1 MRRTFVAACAVALLA
16 AGCAPSVKDDNKPF
30 IVDQVGPAKI
40 VVDTPE
46 LRAQKRDAGISA
58 CVPGSGHNELP
69 AETLPCLGGGKSVA
83 LDSLSGPLVINLWAA
98 WCTVCRDEMPFYQ
111 AFYEA
116 HGDRVPVVGVDY
128 NDLHPDA
135 AIQLLQETGATF
147 PQLAD
152 PQSVLGAG
160 VLSVNPDRFLPL
172 LVLIGADG
180 KVAWVQAIGIHDLD
194 DLEDLVREHLG
205 IGL

>member
-1 MRRTFVAACAVALLA
+1 VRRAFIGSLMAVLLA
-16 AGCAPSVKDDNKPF
+16 GCSPSVDDDNKPI

-46 LRAQKRDAGISA
+46 LRAQKKAADIAA

-98 WCTVCRDEMPFYQ
+98 WCTACRHEMPLYQ
-111 AFYEA
+111 AFHEA
-116 HGDRVPVVGVDY
+116 HGDRVPVIGVDY

-147 PQLAD
+147 PQIAD
-152 PQSVLGAG
+152 PQGVLGAG
-160 VLSVNPDRFLPL
+160 ALGANPDRYLPL

-180 KVAWVQAIGIHDLD
+180 KVAWTQAIQIHDVG

-205 IGL
+205 IDL